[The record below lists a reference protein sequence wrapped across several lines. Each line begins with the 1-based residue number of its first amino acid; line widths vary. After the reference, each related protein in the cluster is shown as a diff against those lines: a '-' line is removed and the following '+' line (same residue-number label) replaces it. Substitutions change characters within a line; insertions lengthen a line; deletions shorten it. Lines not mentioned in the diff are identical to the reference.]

1 MWPSSARTGA
11 RSDDLAKKPTVD
23 YVLGRPGHRRME
35 ERVIRAFGFAILAAA
50 LFGAAT
56 PASKMLL
63 SGLTPFQLAGLLYLG
78 AAIGVLP
85 RAARNGGIRLPRRGD
100 RRNRLRLLGAVVA
113 GGICGPVLL
122 LFGLRLAM
130 AASVS
135 LWLNFELAATALLGV
150 MLFRDHLGR
159 LGWGGVISAIAGAAL
174 LSLPLGSSGLAA
186 GGLVLAACLCWGI
199 DNHLTA
205 LIDGITPSQS
215 TFWKGLVAGFTN
227 LVIGLILS
235 PWDASMM
242 NVLAGLFVGSWAYGA
257 SITLYISSAQVIG
270 ATRAQIAFASAPFFG
285 VVFSVILLG
294 EKLGLAHLGSTALF
308 VAGIILLTM
317 ERHEHAHT
325 HAKMEH
331 EHAHRHDDAHH
342 DHEHAEPA
350 GSGWH
355 AHRHVHEQLVHS
367 HPHWPDL
374 HHRHSHGG
382 GS

>member
-1 MWPSSARTGA
+1 M
-11 RSDDLAKKPTVD
+11 V
-23 YVLGRPGHRRME
+23 
-35 ERVIRAFGFAILAAA
+35 RAFGFAILAAA

-63 SGLTPFQLAGLLYLG
+63 SDLTPFQLAGLLYLG

-85 RAARNGGIRLPRRGD
+85 RAARSGGIRLPGRGD
-100 RRNRLRLLGAVVA
+100 RRNRLRLLGAVVS
-113 GGICGPVLL
+113 GGMLGPVLL

-150 MLFRDHLGR
+150 VFFRDHLGK
-159 LGWGGVISAIAGAAL
+159 LGWGGLAAAIAGASL
-174 LSLPLGSSGLAA
+174 LSLPHGSSGLAA
-186 GGLVLAACLCWGI
+186 GGLVLAACLCWGM

-215 TFWKGLVAGFTN
+215 TFWKGLVAGGTN
-227 LVIGLILS
+227 LAIGLILA
-235 PWDASMM
+235 PLDAGAFA
-242 NVLAGLFVGSWAYGA
+242 VLGGLFVGSWAYGA

-285 VVFSVILLG
+285 VVFSVLLLG
-294 EKLGLAHLGSTALF
+294 ERLGLAHLGSAALF
-308 VAGIILLTM
+308 IAGIVLLTL
-317 ERHEHAHT
+317 EHHEHAHV
-325 HAKMEH
+325 HPAMEH
-331 EHAHRHDDAHH
+331 EHAHRHDDDHH

-350 GSGWH
+350 GPGWH
-355 AHRHVHEQLVHS
+355 THRHVHERQAHS

-374 HHRHSHGG
+374 HHRHSHGDEQ
-382 GS
+382 